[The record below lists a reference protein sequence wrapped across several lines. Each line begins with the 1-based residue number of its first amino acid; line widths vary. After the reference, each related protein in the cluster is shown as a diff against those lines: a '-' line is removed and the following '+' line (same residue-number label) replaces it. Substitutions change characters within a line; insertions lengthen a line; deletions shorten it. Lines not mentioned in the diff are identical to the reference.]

1 MLAVS
6 QLADHTGFWL
16 RMVSN
21 AVSQDFAR
29 KVARQGVTVAEW
41 AFMRT
46 LYDQDPMSP
55 SVLAGLMGMT
65 KGAISK
71 LADRLLMKGLIIRT
85 ETPGDRRAHRLSLTA
100 EGKAKVPVLAI
111 LADDNDTAYFGM
123 LAKEDHDMLRRILKA
138 LAESRGLKVM
148 PVD

>member
-1 MLAVS
+1 MSAVS

-29 KVARQGVTVAEW
+29 KVAGQGVTVAEW

-55 SVLAGLMGMT
+55 SALAGLMGMT

-71 LADRLLMKGLIIRT
+71 LADRLLVKGLIVRT
-85 ETPGDRRAHRLSLTA
+85 ETPQDRRAHRLSLTV
-100 EGKAKVPVLAI
+100 EGKAKVPVLAA
-111 LADDNDTAYFGM
+111 LADDNDAAYFGV
-123 LAKEDHDMLRRILKA
+123 LAKQDHDMLRSILRG
-138 LAESRGLKVM
+138 LAESRSLKVM